1 MTAAYYKQDIRNGKT
16 LGGIDDPALL
26 ALRAK
31 YALSKRTDLYTAVGY
46 GKADTGPV
54 SVSRDDAAFGTKQTG
69 VTAGIQH
76 RF

>member
-1 MTAAYYKQDIRNGKT
+1 
-16 LGGIDDPALL
+16 
-26 ALRAK
+26 
-31 YALSKRTDLYTAVGY
+31 LSKRTDLYTAVGY

-69 VTAGIQH
+69 ITAGIQH